1 MVKND
6 AQKCILMQSQQ
17 HVKQEMERHD
27 IKQMIK
33 ELQQS
38 VKMKKM
44 EATVWK
50 PTGAETS
57 N

>member
-1 MVKND
+1 
-6 AQKCILMQSQQ
+6 
-17 HVKQEMERHD
+17 MERHD

-33 ELQQS
+33 NFNKVLKQWKWQAR
-38 VKMKKM
+38 VC
-44 EATVWK
+44 K